1 MTVLVGYVPSPL
13 GAAAL
18 RAAVEQ
24 ARFRAEPVLV
34 VNTSRGDAYVDPR
47 LAQDDDLA
55 RVVQELTAEGVPHSI
70 RQLVRGRDAAEEI
83 AEIVESEEISL
94 VVIGIR
100 HRTAVGKLIMGSAA
114 QEILL
119 RVPCPVLA
127 VKAEHGAKQVR

>member
-13 GAAAL
+13 GEAAL
-18 RAAVEQ
+18 RAAIEQ
-24 ARFRAEPVLV
+24 ARFRDEPVLV

-47 LAQDDDLA
+47 FAQEPDLD
-55 RVVQELTAEGVPHSI
+55 RVVRELVAAGVPHNV
-70 RQLVRGRDAAEEI
+70 RQLMRGKDVAEEI
-83 AEIVESEEISL
+83 VEIVEREDVSL

-100 HRTAVGKLIMGSAA
+100 HRTPVGKLIMGSNA

-127 VKAEHGAKQVR
+127 VKAD

>member
-1 MTVLVGYVPSPL
+1 MTVLVGYVPSAL
-13 GAAAL
+13 GEAAL

-24 ARFRAEPVLV
+24 ARFRDEPVLV

-47 LAQDDDLA
+47 FAQEDDLA
-55 RVVQELTAEGVPHSI
+55 RVVRELTAEGVPHTV
-70 RQLVRGRDAAEEI
+70 RQLMRGRDAAEEI
-83 AEIVESEEISL
+83 AEIVDTEEISL

-100 HRTAVGKLIMGSAA
+100 HRTPVGKLIMGSTA

-127 VKAEHGAKQVR
+127 VKAD